1 MNSENDH
8 ERSLREQELAV
19 EVEGREWMRQ
29 QLEKRL
35 QAQADRQGSVFP
47 PRGTAGVASAAGSP
61 ALGHAVRPA
70 RTKSLAR
77 KKSR

>member
-1 MNSENDH
+1 MNSDNDR
-8 ERSLREQELAV
+8 ERSLRELELAV

-47 PRGTAGVASAAGSP
+47 PRGTAGVASAAGNP
-61 ALGHAVRPA
+61 ASGHAVRPA
-70 RTKSLAR
+70 RTESLAR
-77 KKSR
+77 QKSR